1 MHKQT
6 VPCSIICLLSQTSPL
21 PKQLEGAIVLTLPII
36 VRITQIITFYI
47 KIAQFPLGMELE
59 SNLLLIQGSM
69 VDNVDSVVITEQTV
83 ENYDFGDGGSFN
95 VDWE

>member
-1 MHKQT
+1 MKKHYEKMCMT
-6 VPCSIICLLSQTSPL
+6 
-21 PKQLEGAIVLTLPII
+21 
-36 VRITQIITFYI
+36 
-47 KIAQFPLGMELE
+47 PLGMEFE

>member
-1 MHKQT
+1 MYNHTISLKSS
-6 VPCSIICLLSQTSPL
+6 SISP
-21 PKQLEGAIVLTLPII
+21 
-36 VRITQIITFYI
+36 R
-47 KIAQFPLGMELE
+47 MEFE